1 MNLRKSLLY
10 CLFSILSFV
19 GMSAVM
25 DAIDRGLSTLDLT
38 TKPATLLGLGDAIT
52 HLVTIFAGVRP
63 LLTALAMILPK
74 SWATG
79 LNAFIGALDV
89 VTMNANAGFKAG
101 KDV

>member
-38 TKPATLLGLGDAIT
+38 TNPVTPLGVEDAIKQ
-52 HLVTIFAGVRP
+52 LVAIFAGVRP

-79 LNAFIGALDV
+79 LNAFIAALDV
-89 VTMNANAGFKAG
+89 VTMNANPSFKAG

>member
-10 CLFSILSFV
+10 CLFSILSFF

-25 DAIDRGLSTLDLT
+25 EVIDRGISTLDLT
-38 TKPATLLGLGDAIT
+38 TKPAPLGLGDAIT
-52 HLVTIFAGVRP
+52 QLVTIFAGVRP
-63 LLTALAMILPK
+63 LLTALVMILPK
-74 SWATG
+74 SWAAG
-79 LNAFIGALDV
+79 LNAFIAALDV